1 MTVTIVDDHPLVRKG
16 LIALLEGTQGFTVVG
31 EEGTV
36 ARAVEQIVGRRP
48 DLALIDLR
56 LTDGDG
62 LDILLRSRE
71 RGVAS
76 RFIVITSSANRGDF
90 ERAVEAGVDGYILKD
105 ALPEELLYAVK
116 LVAQGRRYY
125 DPAMIRTAWEEP
137 RELGRLTHR
146 EREVLSS
153 LGRGSKNSEIARELF
168 ITEFTVKK
176 YVSQILDKLSLQD
189 RTQAAL
195 WAVNNGLVRQGRQ
208 KVGL

>member
-1 MTVTIVDDHPLVRKG
+1 MG
-16 LIALLEGTQGFTVVG
+16 GAAGGFTTG
-31 EEGTV
+31 
-36 ARAVEQIVGRRP
+36 RAEI
-48 DLALIDLR
+48 IE
-56 LTDGDG
+56 
-62 LDILLRSRE
+62 LLRQRSRPYLF
-71 RGVAS
+71 S
-76 RFIVITSSANRGDF
+76 NSLPPVIA
-90 ERAVEAGVDGYILKD
+90 AA
-105 ALPEELLYAVK
+105 ALQAVK